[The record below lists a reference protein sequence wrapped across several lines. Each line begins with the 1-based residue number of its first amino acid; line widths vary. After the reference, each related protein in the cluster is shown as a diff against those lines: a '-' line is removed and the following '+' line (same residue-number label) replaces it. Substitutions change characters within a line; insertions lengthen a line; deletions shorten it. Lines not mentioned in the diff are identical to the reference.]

1 MARAE
6 SEHLR
11 RAGDEA
17 RERGAGAD
25 RDRAEAARRAEEL
38 RDAVAK
44 LETELASERTKRENA
59 EAATAAAE
67 ASAANEASNAEAAA
81 ARLADAES
89 VAADAAALRSRL
101 DALRAAHD
109 EQSRTLAEARAKLA
123 DAAADT
129 SSARTRLREREAAA
143 NGAAERVAALEAK
156 LARREAELRQAATVR
171 RALHNAVMEAKGN
184 IRVFC
189 RVRPPTP
196 GEDPRV
202 GAVGGGKD
210 GDQPLLRPAT
220 RGEWAGRRLEV
231 APPGGSKSF
240 EFTFDRVFGQTAGQ
254 REVFEEISH
263 LVRSA
268 LDGYKVCIFTY
279 GQTGSGKTYT
289 MLGGEGGE
297 TEAREGAEA
306 TRGDASPS
314 EEDASDDSARGL
326 IPRTIQQIFEAR
338 DAAAR
343 EAEERADR
351 GANPPEL
358 RVTATMMEIYNEDI
372 KDLLGGSSS
381 VKHDVKHDKRG
392 DTTVTGLRSARVE
405 SAAEV
410 DALMKR
416 AQAARTT
423 ASTLM
428 NDHSSRSHMVL
439 TLALDGVDAS
449 GRPVKG
455 ALNLVD
461 LAGSE
466 RLSRTGATGDRLKEA
481 QSINKSLSALGDVIF
496 ALANKESHVPF
507 RNSKLTYLLQNAL
520 GGDAK
525 TLMFVNVAPDAASS
539 QETLCSLRFAAKV
552 NNCALGKNGE
562 K

>member
-25 RDRAEAARRAEEL
+25 RDRAEATRRAEEL

-109 EQSRTLAEARAKLA
+109 EQSQTLAEARAKLA

-189 RVRPPTP
+189 RVRPLN
-196 GEDPRV
+196 R
-202 GAVGGGKD
+202 AKI
-210 GDQPLLRPAT
+210 PASAPSA
-220 RGEWAGRRLEV
+220 AGRTATSRSFDRRLEASGRV
-231 APPGGSKSF
+231 EGSRWRPRAGRNRSSLTLTAFSARRRDSARCLRKFRTSCARRS
-240 EFTFDRVFGQTAGQ
+240 TDTRCASSPTDRRD
-254 REVFEEISH
+254 RE
-263 LVRSA
+263 RRTPCSA
-268 LDGYKVCIFTY
+268 EKR
-279 GQTGSGKTYT
+279 
-289 MLGGEGGE
+289 GE
-297 TEAREGAEA
+297 TEAKEGAS
-306 TRGDASPS
+306 DVSS
-314 EEDASDDSARGL
+314 EDSSDDSARGL

-343 EAEERADR
+343 EAEECADR

-381 VKHDVKHDKRG
+381 VKHGVKHDKHG

-410 DALMKR
+410 DTLMKR

-520 GGDAK
+520 GGPAK

>member
-1 MARAE
+1 M
-6 SEHLR
+6 
-11 RAGDEA
+11 
-17 RERGAGAD
+17 
-25 RDRAEAARRAEEL
+25 
-38 RDAVAK
+38 
-44 LETELASERTKRENA
+44 
-59 EAATAAAE
+59 
-67 ASAANEASNAEAAA
+67 
-81 ARLADAES
+81 
-89 VAADAAALRSRL
+89 
-101 DALRAAHD
+101 
-109 EQSRTLAEARAKLA
+109 
-123 DAAADT
+123 
-129 SSARTRLREREAAA
+129 
-143 NGAAERVAALEAK
+143 
-156 LARREAELRQAATVR
+156 
-171 RALHNAVMEAKGN
+171 
-184 IRVFC
+184 
-189 RVRPPTP
+189 
-196 GEDPRV
+196 
-202 GAVGGGKD
+202 
-210 GDQPLLRPAT
+210 
-220 RGEWAGRRLEV
+220 
-231 APPGGSKSF
+231 
-240 EFTFDRVFGQTAGQ
+240 
-254 REVFEEISH
+254 
-263 LVRSA
+263 
-268 LDGYKVCIFTY
+268 
-279 GQTGSGKTYT
+279 
-289 MLGGEGGE
+289 
-297 TEAREGAEA
+297 
-306 TRGDASPS
+306 
-314 EEDASDDSARGL
+314 

-392 DTTVTGLRSARVE
+392 DTTVTGLRAARVE

-449 GRPVKG
+449 GRPVKR

-552 NNCALGKNGE
+552 NNCRSIGKTERSELHHEGRGGRSCRRVEGKGE
-562 K
+562 GSMDVRGRADGDNCETRATLYVFTSDSLRIHISSRFGV